1 MIIDMTKKNIKDIAI
16 RISDYE
22 SFDNIKK
29 KLNNKCKW
37 VWLEIFDNINISKE
51 QVIYLKNKS
60 IKICLVSPE
69 LHNRPNDIKKIK
81 KFIKKMKIEIS
92 AVCTKLDYIENWIT

>member
-51 QVIYLKNKS
+51 QVIYLK
-60 IKICLVSPE
+60 
-69 LHNRPNDIKKIK
+69 
-81 KFIKKMKIEIS
+81 
-92 AVCTKLDYIENWIT
+92 